1 MLNFIQ
7 ENIVLIII
15 LNFLFYVCVQL
26 SGSTNFLETNVFKI
40 YFYDVTFID
49 SFADQFVFDLR
60 KQY

>member
-7 ENIVLIII
+7 KNIVLITI
-15 LNFLFYVCVQL
+15 LNFLFYICVQL
-26 SGSTNFLETNVFKI
+26 SGSTDLLETDVLKI
-40 YFYDVTFID
+40 YFYDVSRID

>member
-1 MLNFIQ
+1 M
-7 ENIVLIII
+7 LIII